1 MSSRLRI
8 VRRRH
13 FSVPLLVQIASRIG
27 PRLPSLVC
35 REQIEII
42 GGVLDACAQ
51 PFQGR
56 PWRSFVMGPSSP
68 PPTMGGC
75 HTQPQLVEHVRQR
88 ADDLLHL
95 QPDDVSSGA
104 INVKQPMLRHHR
116 HTPWPELGFT
126 KLWLLMSDKLQTAWG
141 SLHTGVIQPASVRL
155 VPRNDSSYPPVSLSS
170 GQSTPE
176 CPSSP
181 QIAAL

>member
-95 QPDDVSSGA
+95 QPDDVSSGS
-104 INVKQPMLRHHR
+104 INVKQPCCA
-116 HTPWPELGFT
+116 T
-126 KLWLLMSDKLQTAWG
+126 TAT
-141 SLHTGVIQPASVRL
+141 LH
-155 VPRNDSSYPPVSLSS
+155 
-170 GQSTPE
+170 GQSLASRSFGCLCLT
-176 CPSSP
+176 SSRQP
-181 QIAAL
+181 GVRSTQASFSLQALG